1 MANWNPMTT
10 DFLSSRNVYSV
21 DDEDVGSALM
31 GYSKRMDGWMDG
43 WITGLMDGFMDGW
56 MDHWMDGWMNGWV
69 NGWVIGWMD

>member
-31 GYSKRMDGWMDG
+31 GYSKRNG
-43 WITGLMDGFMDGW
+43 WIDGW
-56 MDHWMDGWMNGWV
+56 MDHWMDGWMDG
-69 NGWVIGWMD
+69 